1 MSKEML
7 QVGFP
12 FLYQAGLSVAHC
24 VFEGRAENAR
34 VPLGRNLG
42 PDDWPLAGQL
52 QQEEPPGCPGLAL
65 LCPEGQSF
73 WTPWSFS
80 PAIAPDLLAPVADLL
95 ALVPK
100 PSTLKSAEQ
109 AGRMSELAQEI

>member
-7 QVGFP
+7 QVGFS
-12 FLYQAGLSVAHC
+12 LLHRAGLSVAHC
-24 VFEGRAENAR
+24 AFEGRAENAR
-34 VPLGRNLG
+34 VPLGRNFG
-42 PDDWPLAGQL
+42 SDDRPPAGQL
-52 QQEEPPGCPGLAL
+52 QQKEPPGCPGLAL

-73 WTPWSFS
+73 WTPWSSS

-100 PSTLKSAEQ
+100 PEVKSAE
-109 AGRMSELAQEI
+109 